1 MQSNRPLP
9 ITRDLVLLGG
19 GHAHALVLKKWA
31 MAPLPGAQ
39 VTLVNPDAKAPYT
52 GMLPGFVAGHYQRA
66 DLDIDMVRLAR
77 QAGARLII
85 DRAIGIDTEA
95 KTVQLKSRPDICYDT
110 LSIDIGIT
118 SALMDLP
125 GASDHLVPAKPL
137 GQFADSWSALI
148 EDAQLK
154 RLPLNIAVI
163 GAGVAGIELALAMD
177 HRLKELGISGTVGL
191 IEAAD
196 TILREASSGARR
208 KLISE
213 LKHAEIEV
221 ITETTVTA
229 FTEQGFCRGPDD
241 ALVPADFIVSTAGAM
256 PHCWLSE
263 TSLDLEAGYIAVA
276 PTLRSTNTPHVFA
289 TGDCAHLT
297 HAPRPKAGVFAVRQA
312 PVLFENLCAD
322 LADQPLRNF
331 TPQKSYLKLISTGR
345 KSAITDKWGIGL
357 SGKRIWRL
365 KDRIDQA
372 FMDQF
377 RHPTNM
383 EIPDLPARRASGLDD
398 LYAAHTHQCGACG
411 AKVAQGTLEKGLD
424 NALDGSLEDA
434 AIINHGATSQV
445 FSTDHLRAF
454 NQDPYT
460 LVKVAAIHALG
471 DIWAMGATP
480 NAVLAHIVLPPLSP
494 KKQAQMMREIMAGAG
509 DVFSACDTK
518 ISGGHT
524 SSGAELTIGFSIAG
538 NLDHA
543 PITQSGAS
551 PGDCLILTKPI
562 GTGVLLAAEMRQL
575 ADGDDY
581 QAALT
586 SMTRLQSEASSLLRD
601 HATALTDVTGFG
613 LAGHL
618 FNILNT
624 SGVAAR
630 IDLSDIPLL
639 EGALNLASDGVRST
653 LWPSNA
659 ERAEQMTMTA
669 SPLTDLLFD
678 PQTCGGLLATI
689 PAAKTAQVFEAF
701 EAAEEPIWKIG
712 DITQGAPHIEVQ

>member
-137 GQFADSWSALI
+137 GRFADSWSALI

-154 RLPLNIAVI
+154 RRPLNIAVI

-276 PTLRSTNTPHVFA
+276 PTLRSTNTPNVFA

-365 KDRIDQA
+365 KNRIDQA

-398 LYAAHTHQCGACG
+398 LYEAHTHQCGACG

-460 LVKVAAIHALG
+460 LAKVAAIHALG

-480 NAVLAHIVLPPLSP
+480 DAVLAHIVLPPLSP

-524 SSGAELTIGFSIAG
+524 SNGAELMIGFSIAG

>member
-1 MQSNRPLP
+1 LQSNRPLP

-66 DLDIDMVRLAR
+66 DLDIDMVRRAR

-154 RLPLNIAVI
+154 RRTLNIAVI

-276 PTLRSTNTPHVFA
+276 PTLRSTNTPNVFA

-365 KDRIDQA
+365 KNRIDQA

-460 LVKVAAIHALG
+460 LAKVAAIHALG

-480 NAVLAHIVLPPLSP
+480 DAVLAHIVLPPLSP

-701 EAAEEPIWKIG
+701 EAAEAPIWKIG

>member
-77 QAGARLII
+77 QAGARLIA

-137 GQFADSWSALI
+137 GRFADSWSALI

-154 RLPLNIAVI
+154 RRPLNIAVI
-163 GAGVAGIELALAMD
+163 GAGVAGVELALAID
-177 HRLKELGISGTVGL
+177 YRLKELGISGTVGL

-213 LKHAEIEV
+213 LKRAEIEV

-289 TGDCAHLT
+289 AGDCAHLT

-372 FMDQF
+372 FMEQF

-383 EIPDLPARRASGLDD
+383 EGSDLPARRASGLDD
-398 LYAAHTHQCGACG
+398 LYEAHTHQCGACG

-424 NALDGSLEDA
+424 YALDGSLEDA
-434 AIINHGATSQV
+434 AIITHGETSQV

-460 LVKVAAIHALG
+460 LAKVAAIHALG

-480 NAVLAHIVLPPLSP
+480 DAVLAHIVLPPLSP
-494 KKQAQMMREIMAGAG
+494 EKQAQMMREIMAGAG

-524 SSGAELTIGFSIAG
+524 SSGIELTIGFSIAG

-543 PITQSGAS
+543 PITQFGAS
-551 PGDCLILTKPI
+551 PGDCLVLTKPI

-586 SMTRLQSEASSLLRD
+586 SMTQLQAEASRLMRD

-639 EGALNLASDGVRST
+639 TGALSLASDGVRST

-659 ERAEQMTMTA
+659 LRAEQMTMTA

-689 PAAKTAQVFEAF
+689 PAAKTAQVFAAF
-701 EAAEEPIWKIG
+701 KAAGEPIWNIG
-712 DITQGAPHIEVQ
+712 DITQGAPHIEAR